1 MASIDRNSVLSS
13 VCGHLA
19 EILEIDVSSI
29 SEDQAFAADLGAD
42 SISLIELVDSLE
54 QEFSATMPEF
64 QFDDDDLAEL
74 RTVADAVD
82 YIVRAFSK

>member
-1 MASIDRNSVLSS
+1 MASIDRNSVLTS

-19 EILEIDVSSI
+19 EILEIDASTI
-29 SEDQAFAADLGAD
+29 SETQTFAADLGAD

-54 QEFSATMPEF
+54 QEFSATMPDF

-74 RTVADAVD
+74 LTVADAVD

>member
-54 QEFSATMPEF
+54 QEFSATMPDF
-64 QFDDDDLAEL
+64 QFDDDDLADL